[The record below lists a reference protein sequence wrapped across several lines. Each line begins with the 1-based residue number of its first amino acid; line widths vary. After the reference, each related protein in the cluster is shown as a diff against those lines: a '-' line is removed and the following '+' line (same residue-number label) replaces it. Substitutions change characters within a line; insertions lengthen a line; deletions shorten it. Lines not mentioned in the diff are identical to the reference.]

1 LGLAEVA
8 NLAVRINLEGNASRE
23 LTGLQKQVGS
33 LSKGFG
39 RAGKGVGQIGTGI
52 ARAGASIAVGLG
64 AIGVGAAK
72 LAIDYEDAFAG
83 VRKTVDASEEQ
94 LATLSGR
101 FREMATEIPIA
112 ATEFARLGEIAGA
125 LGVEVDAIDEFV
137 EVTAKLGVT
146 TDLTADAAADA
157 LGRIG
162 NIVGLTADE
171 YDNLGSA
178 LVNLGNK
185 GASTE
190 PEIIEIT
197 KRFAAAGKQAGLAT
211 PEMLGFAEAIA
222 SFTGLEPE
230 AAGMAFSNMLN
241 QLTKVTANGGKK
253 LDILNKVVG
262 EDFKKAFDK
271 DASGALLK
279 FLGGLKKLDKYE
291 RAKVLRALGLDAG
304 RLRQLLNGL
313 SDNVD
318 DVGVSLNNA
327 DEGWR
332 GNFLNQEAAEKF
344 KTLASKLT
352 LLKQNFFEAGLT
364 LADGFMPALTR
375 STDKLI
381 AFLKVPGNKA
391 ELKSIGEDI
400 GKAIDGIEWDK
411 VLDGAKSLVKVMKS
425 ALSWAKKLFDIFNAL
440 PTELKGLLVGAAA
453 LNKLSG
459 GLIAQGAGNVV
470 GGLAQGAASRLPGV
484 GKLFAQPVF
493 VTNFPPGFGMGG
505 GPLGGGKGGGK
516 LGLGLKGAGGLLL
529 GLTGVGLAA
538 SLASEFEDEI
548 QGLSED
554 LSRGWRDAAK
564 STFGVSIPT
573 FSPKDL
579 EWPFGPKNTPTIL
592 PEVFGGNGLLG
603 GAPGAPN
610 EKWYKPPPGKG
621 PPSVR
626 VPPGIKPSDIKPVV
640 VNLQRLNTTS
650 DAQKAELSNIK
661 NAVIKPPPPPKG
673 VASGALPNRAQTDEL
688 RNIKSAV
695 TTAAQ
700 HNRVQADEL
709 RNIKSASAT
718 QSAAQKAEIANAK
731 NAIVTMSSQQKATLL
746 AQTAVNVAGNL
757 AAGFH
762 SVSNVI
768 ATAATT
774 RAAQTAGTTAASAS
788 RSAGYTV
795 SGAMSGAASRI
806 VGAIWAARPVIQPTT
821 VINKYNT
828 TQRGGV
834 SSDSRYNGGYG
845 SG

>member
-39 RAGKGVGQIGTGI
+39 RAGKGVAQIGTGI
-52 ARAGASIAVGLG
+52 ARAGVSIGVGIG
-64 AIGVGAAK
+64 ALGVGAAK

-83 VRKTVDASEEQ
+83 VRKTVEASDEQ
-94 LATLSGR
+94 LDALSDR
-101 FREMATEIPIA
+101 FRELATEIPIA

-125 LGVEVDAIDEFV
+125 LGVVVDAIDEVV

-146 TDLTADAAADA
+146 TDLTADEAADA

-190 PEIIEIT
+190 PEIINIT

-279 FLGGLKKLDKYE
+279 FLGGLKQLDKYE

-327 DEGWR
+327 DEGWK
-332 GNFLNQEAAEKF
+332 GNFLNKEAETKF

-375 STDKLI
+375 STDRLI
-381 AFLKVPGNKA
+381 EFLKVPGNKN
-391 ELKSIGEDI
+391 ELKEIGTDI

-425 ALSWAKKLFDIFNAL
+425 ALTFAKQLFDIFNTL
-440 PTELKGLLVGAAA
+440 PTEVKGALVGAAA
-453 LNKLSG
+453 LDKLSG
-459 GLIAQGAGNVV
+459 GLIHQGAGNVV

-493 VTNFPPGFGMGG
+493 VTNWPMGG
-505 GPLGGGKGGGK
+505 LGGGGIAGGKGGGIK
-516 LGLGLKGAGGLLL
+516 GFIGGAGGLLAA
-529 GLTGVGLAA
+529 GVAAGLAVEA
-538 SLASEFEDEI
+538 IGIWDQTNRQSTEQGKTARASVDAQIAGNAKTEDLKTSLAAVQTGINQI
-548 QGLSED
+548 QSNPLLTLVQGEALDHLRAMEGNLKTE
-554 LSRGWRDAAK
+554 LSRR
-564 STFGVSIPT
+564 
-573 FSPKDL
+573 
-579 EWPFGPKNTPTIL
+579 
-592 PEVFGGNGLLG
+592 
-603 GAPGAPN
+603 

-626 VPPGIKPSDIKPVV
+626 VPPKPGTVMKPTMDPPRASSTDARPIVSAITTTGAAQRAELANIKNVMATAK
-640 VNLQRLNTTS
+640 TTAATQS
-650 DAQKAELSNIK
+650 AAQKAELANIK
-661 NAVIKPPPPPKG
+661 NAM
-673 VASGALPNRAQTDEL
+673 A
-688 RNIKSAV
+688 
-695 TTAAQ
+695 TA
-700 HNRVQADEL
+700 RT
-709 RNIKSASAT
+709 ASAT
-718 QSAAQKAEIANAK
+718 QSAAQKAELSNAK
-731 NAIVTMSSQQKATLL
+731 NAIVTMNSQQRATLL

-774 RAAQTAGTTAASAS
+774 RAAQTAGTTAAGAS
-788 RSAGYTV
+788 RSAGAQV
-795 SGAMSGAASRI
+795 SGSMSSAASRI
-806 VGAIWAARPVIQPTT
+806 VGAIWAARPIIQPTT
-821 VINKYNT
+821 IINKYST
-828 TQRGGV
+828 SQRGGV